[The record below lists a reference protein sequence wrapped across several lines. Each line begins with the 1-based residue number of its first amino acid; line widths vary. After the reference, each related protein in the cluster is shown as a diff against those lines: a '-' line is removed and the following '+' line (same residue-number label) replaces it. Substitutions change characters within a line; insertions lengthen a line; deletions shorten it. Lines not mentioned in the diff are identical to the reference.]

1 MAFNL
6 GDALKGVS
14 AVNTGREQIEYIRLD
29 RLDEDPNNF
38 YLLSGI
44 DELAVNIELCGLQ
57 QPIRV
62 RPVPDSDRYM
72 IVSGHRRR
80 AAICALAQENPEKW
94 NEIPCIVEQAAVS
107 QSLQQLR
114 LIYANA
120 HTRKMTPAETSRQAE
135 EVTNLLYQLKEE
147 GYEFPG
153 RMRDHVAEAVGVSK
167 TKLARL
173 KVIRENLDASWV
185 DAWENGTLTEAQA
198 YALAKMPPFWQSII
212 KDNWERPVPALYA
225 DTIDRMHDKFNRVND
240 IKCSYGLQICEHT
253 SSMMARLSKENWYTP
268 CTGCCFDCSDL
279 RTCKNCCPQALEKQ
293 KELKAANKAER
304 QEERKHQEDLD
315 RPGAEFAKMV
325 YQRIGEARSQND
337 VSVET
342 LTKARGTFYSASI
355 DLPKQLSMESGDGK
369 YSPNTYLPLGTSVRA
384 CDLMQVVAVA
394 DALQCSV
401 DYLLGR
407 TEEMGVVS
415 KADTISQSEKVS
427 AADTAEKEKEFIP
440 GSWYPVSV
448 EPPVGV
454 KLILIDSDW
463 FVDSGKYIGCGE
475 YTMDYGSPVILW
487 TLEPDPNAAPAELSV
502 SNVWRSGTPEA
513 YGTYAAYVQV
523 SGAANPMLREL
534 LWTGDEWLMFGQ
546 KISEDVTVQF
556 WAERPEI

>member
-14 AVNTGREQIEYIRLD
+14 AVNTGREQIEYISLD

-44 DELAVNIELCGLQ
+44 DELAANIELCGLQ

-62 RPVPDSDRYM
+62 RPIPDSDRYM

-80 AAICALAQENPEKW
+80 AAICALAQEDPEKW
-94 NEIPCIVEQAAVS
+94 REVPCIVEQAAVS
-107 QSLQQLR
+107 KSLQQLR

-173 KVIRENLDASWV
+173 KVIRENLDTSWV
-185 DAWENGTLTEAQA
+185 DAWEDGTLTEAQA

-212 KDNWERPVPALYA
+212 KDNWERSIPGLYA
-225 DTIDRMHDKFNRVND
+225 DTIDRIHDKFNRVND
-240 IKCSYGLQICEHT
+240 IKCGYGLTICEHT
-253 SSMMARLSKENWYTP
+253 SSMMAKLSKETWCTP

-342 LTKARGTFYSASI
+342 LTKARGVFYSASI
-355 DLPKQLSMESGDGK
+355 DIPKQLSMESGDGK

-415 KADTISQSEKVS
+415 APNTIPRTEKES
-427 AADTAEKEKEFIP
+427 AADTIWHPISK
-440 GSWYPVSV
+440 
-448 EPPVGV
+448 EPPVGEV
-454 KLILIDSDW
+454 LVWIDKDGYA
-463 FVDSGKYIGCGE
+463 DTGKYLGGCQIQRGCSIF
-475 YTMDYGSPVILW
+475 YD
-487 TLEPDPNAAPAELSV
+487 
-502 SNVWRSGTPEA
+502 EA
-513 YGTYAAYVQV
+513 
-523 SGAANPMLREL
+523 L
-534 LWTGDEWLMFGQ
+534 
-546 KISEDVTVQF
+546 F
-556 WAERPEI
+556 WAYRPEI

>member
-6 GDALKGVS
+6 GDALRGVS
-14 AVNTGREQIEYIRLD
+14 ELDTGREQIEYIRLEL
-29 RLDEDPNNF
+29 LDEDPNNF
-38 YLLSGI
+38 YHLSDI
-44 DELAVNIELCGLQ
+44 DQLAANIELCGLQ

-62 RPVPDSDRYM
+62 RHVPDSDRYM

-80 AAICALAQENPEKW
+80 KAIELLAKDDPEKW
-94 NEIPCIVEQAAVS
+94 AEVACIVENDTASRA
-107 QSLQQLR
+107 LQQLR

-120 HTRKMTPAETSRQAE
+120 NTRKMTPAETSRQAE

-173 KVIRENLDASWV
+173 KVIRENLDASWA
-185 DAWENGTLTEAQA
+185 DDWESGALTEAQA

-212 KDNWERPVPALYA
+212 KENYGYAVTSLYA
-225 DTIDRMHDKFNRVND
+225 DTIDRMHEKFMRVND
-240 IKCSYGLQICEHT
+240 IKCGYGLQICEHT
-253 SSMMARLSKENWYTP
+253 SSMMAKLSKETWYTP

-293 KELKAANKAER
+293 RELKAAEKAEKR
-304 QEERKHQEDLD
+304 EERQHQEDLE

-337 VSVET
+337 ISVET
-342 LTKARGTFYSASI
+342 LTKARGVFYSASI
-355 DLPKQLSMESGDGK
+355 DLPKQLSMENGDGK

-384 CDLMQVVAVA
+384 CDLMQMVAVA

-407 TEEMGVVS
+407 TDEMKIVS
-415 KADTISQSEKVS
+415 KTDTIEQPEKVS
-427 AADTAEKEKEFIP
+427 AADTIWHPISEEPPIGEVLVWIDCDGYADTGKYTGNQDIGGYCTVAYSDARYWAHLP
-440 GSWYPVSV
+440 GS
-448 EPPVGV
+448 
-454 KLILIDSDW
+454 K
-463 FVDSGKYIGCGE
+463 
-475 YTMDYGSPVILW
+475 
-487 TLEPDPNAAPAELSV
+487 
-502 SNVWRSGTPEA
+502 
-513 YGTYAAYVQV
+513 
-523 SGAANPMLREL
+523 
-534 LWTGDEWLMFGQ
+534 
-546 KISEDVTVQF
+546 
-556 WAERPEI
+556 

>member
-1 MAFNL
+1 MSVDLAALL
-6 GDALKGVS
+6 GAVSQMDA
-14 AVNTGREQIEYIRLD
+14 GRDQIEYIRLD
-29 RLDEDPNNF
+29 LLDEDPNNF
-38 YLLSGI
+38 YLLSDI
-44 DELAVNIELCGLQ
+44 DQLAANIDLCGLQ

-80 AAICALAQENPEKW
+80 KAIELLAKDDPERW
-94 NEIPCIVEQAAVS
+94 REVACIVEQDEASPA
-107 QSLQQLR
+107 LQRLR

-120 HTRKMTPAETSRQAE
+120 NTRKMTPAETSRQAE

-185 DAWENGTLTEAQA
+185 DAWEDGTLTEAQA

-212 KDNWERPVPALYA
+212 KENYGYAVTSLYA
-225 DTIDRMHDKFNRVND
+225 DTIDRMHDKFIRVND

-293 KELKAANKAER
+293 KELKAADKAEKR
-304 QEERKHQEDLD
+304 EERQHQEELE

-407 TEEMGVVS
+407 TEEMGIVS
-415 KADTISQSEKVS
+415 GADTISQPEEVS
-427 AADTAEKEKEFIP
+427 APDTMEKEPEYIP
-440 GSWYPVSV
+440 GAWYPVAV
-448 EPPVGV
+448 EPPVGKMLV
-454 KLILIDSDW
+454 LMDSMGY
-463 FVDSGKYIGCGE
+463 VDTGKYKGCGE
-475 YTMDYGSPVILW
+475 YTMDYGDPVVLW
-487 TLEPDPNAAPAELSV
+487 TMMPNEKDVSAAVPAV
-502 SNVWRSGTPEA
+502 SGWRSGKPEA
-513 YGTYAAYVQV
+513 YGTYAAYVEV
-523 SGAANPMLREL
+523 AGAANPMLREL

-546 KISEDVTVQF
+546 KISEEVTVLC
-556 WAERPEI
+556 WSERPEF

>member
-14 AVNTGREQIEYIRLD
+14 ALDTGREQIEYIRLE
-29 RLDEDPNNF
+29 LIDEDPNNF
-38 YLLSGI
+38 YLLSDI
-44 DELAVNIELCGLQ
+44 DQLAANIELCGLQ

-62 RPVPDSDRYM
+62 RPIPGSDRYM

-80 AAICALAQENPEKW
+80 KAIELLARDNSEKW
-94 NEIPCIVEQAAVS
+94 QEVACIVENDTASRA
-107 QSLQQLR
+107 LQQLR

-120 HTRKMTPAETSRQAE
+120 NTRKMTPAETSRQAE

-185 DAWENGTLTEAQA
+185 DDWESGTLTEAQA

-212 KDNWERPVPALYA
+212 KENYGYAVTSLYA
-225 DTIDRMHDKFNRVND
+225 DTIDRMHDKFIRVND
-240 IKCSYGLQICEHT
+240 IKCGYGLQICEHT
-253 SSMMARLSKENWYTP
+253 SSMMAKLSKESWCTS

-293 KELKAANKAER
+293 KELKAADKAEKR
-304 QEERKHQEDLD
+304 EERQHQEDLE

-342 LTKARGTFYSASI
+342 LVKARGVFYSASI
-355 DLPKQLSMESGDGK
+355 DLPKQLSMENGDGK
-369 YSPNTYLPLGTSVRA
+369 YSPHTYLPLGTSVRA

-407 TEEMGVVS
+407 TEKMEVVS
-415 KADTISQSEKVS
+415 KTDTIEQPEKVS
-427 AADTAEKEKEFIP
+427 AADTIWHPIFE
-440 GSWYPVSV
+440 
-448 EPPVGV
+448 EPPVGEV
-454 KLILIDSDW
+454 LVWIDKDGYA
-463 FVDSGKYIGCGE
+463 DTGKYLGGCQIQRGCSIF
-475 YTMDYGSPVILW
+475 YD
-487 TLEPDPNAAPAELSV
+487 
-502 SNVWRSGTPEA
+502 EA
-513 YGTYAAYVQV
+513 
-523 SGAANPMLREL
+523 L
-534 LWTGDEWLMFGQ
+534 
-546 KISEDVTVQF
+546 F
-556 WAERPEI
+556 WAYKPEI

>member
-6 GDALKGVS
+6 GDALKGV
-14 AVNTGREQIEYIRLD
+14 AELNAGRERIEYIRLD
-29 RLDEDPNNF
+29 LIDEDPDNF

-44 DELAVNIELCGLQ
+44 DELAANIELCGLQ

-62 RPVPDSDRYM
+62 RPVPDSGRYM

-80 AAICALAQENPEKW
+80 AAVCALAQEAPEKW
-94 NEIPCIVEQAAVS
+94 REVPCIVEQAAAS
-107 QSLQQLR
+107 KSLQQLR

-153 RMRDHVAEAVGVSK
+153 RMRDHVAEAVGASK

-173 KVIRENLDASWV
+173 KVIRENLDESWV
-185 DAWENGTLTEAQA
+185 DAWEDGTLTESQA
-198 YALAKMPPFWQSII
+198 YALAKMHPYWQSVI
-212 KDNWERPVPALYA
+212 KGSYEHSIQSLYA
-225 DTIDRMHDKFNRVND
+225 DTIDRLHDKFKRVND
-240 IKCSYGLQICEHT
+240 IKCGYGLQICEHT
-253 SSMMARLSKENWYTP
+253 SIMMGRLSKERWYTP
-268 CTGCCFDCSDL
+268 CTGCCFDCQEL

-293 KELKAANKAER
+293 KELKAANKAEK
-304 QEERKHQEDLD
+304 QEERQRQEDMD
-315 RPGAEFAKMV
+315 RPGADFAKMV
-325 YQRIGEARSQND
+325 YQRIGEARSKND

-342 LTKARGTFYSASI
+342 LVKASGTFFSASI
-355 DLPKQLSMESGDGK
+355 DVPKQLTMENGDGK

-407 TEEMGVVS
+407 TEEMKIVSNPDTMRQTEVVS
-415 KADTISQSEKVS
+415 NPDTIWHSI
-427 AADTAEKEKEFIP
+427 AD
-440 GSWYPVSV
+440 

-454 KLILIDSDW
+454 DLVWLDAHGYSDT
-463 FVDSGKYIGCGE
+463 GE
-475 YTMDYGSPVILW
+475 YLGGQRIESASTISYEEARW
-487 TLEPDPNAAPAELSV
+487 WAEL
-502 SNVWRSGTPEA
+502 PKEA
-513 YGTYAAYVQV
+513 
-523 SGAANPMLREL
+523 
-534 LWTGDEWLMFGQ
+534 
-546 KISEDVTVQF
+546 
-556 WAERPEI
+556 

>member
-6 GDALKGVS
+6 GDALRGVS
-14 AVNTGREQIEYIRLD
+14 NLDTGREQIEYIRLD

-44 DELAVNIELCGLQ
+44 DELAANIELCGLQ

-62 RPVPDSDRYM
+62 RPVPNSDRYM

-80 AAICALAQENPEKW
+80 AAVCALAQEDPEKW
-94 NEIPCIVEQAAVS
+94 SEVACIVEQAAVS
-107 QSLQQLR
+107 ESLQQLR

-185 DAWENGTLTEAQA
+185 DAWEDGTLTEAQA

-212 KDNWERPVPALYA
+212 KDNWERSVPGLYA

-253 SSMMARLSKENWYTP
+253 STMMAKLSKENLFTP

-293 KELKAANKAER
+293 KELKAANNTEKREERQR
-304 QEERKHQEDLD
+304 QEELK

-337 VSVET
+337 VTVKSLVE
-342 LTKARGTFYSASI
+342 ARGAFFSASI
-355 DLPKQLSMESGDGK
+355 DTPKQLTMESGDGK
-369 YSPNTYLPLGTSVRA
+369 YSPNTYLPLGTSIRA

-407 TEEMGVVS
+407 TEEMGIVS
-415 KADTISQSEKVS
+415 KADTSERPLKVS
-427 AADTAEKEKEFIP
+427 APDTTEKEQEFIP
-440 GSWYPVSV
+440 GSWYSVSV
-448 EPPVGV
+448 EPPVGKMLV
-454 KLILIDSDW
+454 LMDSMGY
-463 FVDSGKYIGCGE
+463 VDTGKYKGCGE
-475 YTMDYGSPVILW
+475 YTMDYGDPVVLW
-487 TLEPDPNAAPAELSV
+487 TMMPNEKDVSAAASHA
-502 SNVWRSGTPEA
+502 SGWRSGNPEA

-523 SGAANPMLREL
+523 TGAANPMLREL

-546 KISEDVTVQF
+546 RISDDVTVQC
-556 WAERPEI
+556 WAERPEF